1 VSFSD
6 GGPATGRARFQ
17 NSARTHKWDCS
28 SSIFFL
34 FDNGRFMPLIQRI
47 PNSFS
52 TSFSNAVVV
61 TIGEHSTIYI
71 SGQVGYVVG
80 GPVKVTAESF
90 EEEAMLCYFNIDRSL
105 QEVGATL
112 KDIVRITAYLTDA
125 KDYPVY
131 DKVRQE
137 TFAGAPPSSSTV
149 IVAGLLANAKLEV
162 DAIAVIK
169 N

>member
-1 VSFSD
+1 
-6 GGPATGRARFQ
+6 
-17 NSARTHKWDCS
+17 
-28 SSIFFL
+28 
-34 FDNGRFMPLIQRI
+34 MPLIQRI

-71 SGQVGYVVG
+71 SGQVGYVAG

-112 KDIVRITAYLTDA
+112 KDIVRITAYLIDA

-149 IVAGLLANAKLEV
+149 IVAGLLANARVEV

-169 N
+169 KRRPRFTKAGVIPLGSLEDLDSPSSPRAS

>member
-1 VSFSD
+1 
-6 GGPATGRARFQ
+6 
-17 NSARTHKWDCS
+17 
-28 SSIFFL
+28 
-34 FDNGRFMPLIQRI
+34 MPLIQRI
-47 PNSFS
+47 PNNFS

-61 TIGEHSTIYI
+61 TMGEYSTIYI
-71 SGQVGYVVG
+71 SGQVGYVVGG

-90 EEEAMLCYFNIDRSL
+90 EEEAMICYFNIDRSL

-149 IVAGLLANAKLEV
+149 IVAGLLANARLEV

-169 N
+169 KRRPRFTRAGFPLGSPEDIDSSPSPRAGKNQPGSAG